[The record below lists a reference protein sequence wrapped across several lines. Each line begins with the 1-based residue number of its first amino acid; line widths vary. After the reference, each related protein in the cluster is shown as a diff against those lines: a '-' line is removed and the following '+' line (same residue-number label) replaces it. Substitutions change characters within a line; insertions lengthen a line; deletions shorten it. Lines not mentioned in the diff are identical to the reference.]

1 MLKLQ
6 CYQLTSAG
14 DREINQDSMGRII
27 YKDYG
32 IFVVADG
39 LGGHQS
45 GEKASRYFCQALLK
59 LSNQYRPALIQ
70 DPVDTMTA
78 WFDSAIEEMKTLFGT
93 DPSASEAHTTCA
105 LLYLDAAQ
113 TITAHCGDS
122 RIYRMNPNNVLW
134 RTKDHSRTQELLDDG
149 SITEREMG
157 MHPEQNQLTRS
168 INILY
173 AHPPEIHVYPP
184 IKLGETF
191 LLCTDGFWEHV
202 KSGELLDLA
211 QPESGKN
218 ELGKFARLSVL
229 RARGRSDNV
238 TVQWIRCLG

>member
-1 MLKLQ
+1 MKLQ

-14 DREINQDSMGRII
+14 DRDVNQDAMGRVIQD
-27 YKDYG
+27 DYSLF
-32 IFVVADG
+32 IVADG

-45 GEKASRYFCQALLK
+45 GEKASRYLCQGILQSANVFIPQIA
-59 LSNQYRPALIQ
+59 S
-70 DPVDTMTA
+70 DPIKAMTA
-78 WFDSAIEEMKTLFGT
+78 WYCSGIDAMKKLFG
-93 DPSASEAHTTCA
+93 DDSSAAEAHTTCA
-105 LLYLDAAQ
+105 LLYIDPDR

-122 RIYRMNPNNVLW
+122 RIYRMNANKILW
-134 RTKDHSRTQELLDDG
+134 RTKDHSKTQQLLDDG

-157 MHPEQNQLTRS
+157 LHPEQNQLTRS
-168 INILY
+168 VNILQT
-173 AHPPEIHVYPP
+173 HLPDIHVYPA

-202 KSGELLDLA
+202 KSAELLDLA
-211 QPESGKN
+211 QPDSGKS
-218 ELGKFARLSVL
+218 ELGKIARLTVL